1 MKKELDCR
9 GLACPAPVLE
19 TRHAIEADA
28 PTVISVL
35 LDNEAAA
42 RNVRRFLESQGFDVS
57 VSEKDAL
64 FYVSGHRDSSAL
76 SVEVPEKQALKSES
90 TMTAP
95 SNGTPSSPQK
105 IMVMITSTCMG
116 SGDDELGFK
125 LMRSFLAT
133 LNELGDEL
141 WRLIFVNSGVYLTIE
156 GSETYHMLEKLE
168 QGGVHI
174 LVCGTCLDHFKLI
187 KRHKIGETTNMLD
200 IVTAMQLADKI
211 IKI

>member
-19 TRHAIEADA
+19 TRHAIETDA
-28 PTVISVL
+28 LTAIRVL

-42 RNVRRFLESQGFDVS
+42 RNVARFLESQGFENS
-57 VSEKDAL
+57 ITKEAHQ
-64 FYVSGHRDSSAL
+64 FHVSGRRNRSASL
-76 SVEVPEKQALKSES
+76 S
-90 TMTAP
+90 
-95 SNGTPSSPQK
+95 TPSDQLEAPHQKALREEPHSPQK
-105 IMVMITSTCMG
+105 LMVMITSTCMG

-133 LNELGDEL
+133 LNELGEEL

-156 GSETYHMLEKLE
+156 GSETYHLLQQLEKE
-168 QGGVHI
+168 GGRI
-174 LVCGTCLDHFKLI
+174 LVCGTCLDHFNLL
-187 KRHKIGETTNMLD
+187 KRHKIGDTTNMLD